1 MIRPLPLLAAALAVA
16 VLVSLSLGPA
26 PLTWADM
33 LRALAGDGDPRM
45 VLIVQQ
51 IRLPRALMG
60 VMVGGALGM
69 TGAALQGLL
78 RNPLAEP
85 GIIGTSAAAG
95 LGAVIALY
103 FGWAGLFAP
112 AVPLA
117 AMTAAALATVGLL
130 AVAGRQGETLT
141 MILAGIAV
149 SSLAVALTSLAMN
162 LSPNPF
168 ALSEMVLWLLGSLKD
183 RSLDDVA
190 LAAPFMAAGAALL
203 MRCRRGL
210 DALTLGEETA
220 ASLGVSLRRLRL
232 AVVAGTALAV
242 GAAVAAVGSVG
253 FVGLV
258 VPHLLRPLVRHRP
271 SALLVP
277 CALGGGVLVTVADV
291 AVRVIPSHSELMLG
305 VVTSL
310 VGAPF
315 FLALIL
321 RTRRGWHDRA
331 DRP

>member
-1 MIRPLPLLAAALAVA
+1 MNRPLLPLTAALAVA
-16 VLVSLSLGPA
+16 ILVSLSLGPA
-26 PLTWADM
+26 PLTWTDM

-51 IRLPRALMG
+51 IRLPRALIG
-60 VMVGGALGM
+60 AMVGGALGM
-69 TGAALQGLL
+69 AGAVLQGLL

-85 GIIGTSAAAG
+85 GIIGTSSAAG

-103 FGWAGLFAP
+103 FGWGAAFAA

-117 AMTAAALATVGLL
+117 AMAAAALATMGLL
-130 AVAGRQGETLT
+130 VVAGRQGDTLT

-190 LAAPFMAAGAALL
+190 LAAPFMAAGALVML
-203 MRCRRGL
+203 RCRRGL

-232 AVVAGTALAV
+232 AVVTGAALAV

-271 SALLVP
+271 SAMLLP
-277 CALGGGVLVTVADV
+277 CALGGGVLVTAADV
-291 AVRVIPSHSELMLG
+291 MVRLIPSQSELMLG

-310 VGAPF
+310 GGGPF

-321 RTRRGWHDRA
+321 RARRGM
-331 DRP
+331 

>member
-1 MIRPLPLLAAALAVA
+1 MRPASPLAAAALVAA
-16 VLVSLSLGPA
+16 VLSLTIGPA
-26 PLTWADM
+26 PLGLGDILA
-33 LRALAGDGDPRM
+33 ALVGRGDPRM
-45 VLIVQQ
+45 VVIVQD
-51 IRLPRALMG
+51 IRLPRVVLG
-60 VMVGGALGM
+60 LVVGAALGM
-69 TGAALQGLL
+69 SGAALQGLL

-85 GIIGTSAAAG
+85 GLVGTSAAAG
-95 LGAVIALY
+95 LGAVVALY
-103 FGWAGLFAP
+103 FGWSAAVAA
-112 AVPLA
+112 AVPLS
-117 AMTAAALATVGLL
+117 AMAAAAIATLALV
-130 AVAGRQGETLT
+130 AVAGRAGDSLTL
-141 MILAGIAV
+141 ILAGIAV

-190 LAAPFMAAGAALL
+190 LAAPFVLAGMALL
-203 MRCRRGL
+203 LGAGRGL

-220 ASLGVSLRRLRL
+220 ASLGVRPLRLRL
-232 AVVAGTALAV
+232 VVVAGTALAV
-242 GAAVAAVGSVG
+242 GAAVAATGTIG

-277 CALGGGVLVTVADV
+277 SALGGGVLVTAADMV
-291 AVRVIPSHSELMLG
+291 VRLVPTTSELMLG

-315 FLALIL
+315 FLVLIF
-321 RTRRGWHDRA
+321 RMRREGDRA
-331 DRP
+331 